1 MKQSKSDERLYN
13 REALMMDVTEDLLLA
28 MEDLDISKAEL
39 AKMLSKTKSY
49 VTQTL
54 SGSRNI
60 TLRTLA
66 DITYALGVKVTVNF
80 ELPNAAKSYLDID
93 FSADIEDVT
102 TRTGQLLTV
111 VSSGTPKSISIDA
124 SQSTYTIQVAAA

>member
-13 REALMMDVTEDLLLA
+13 REALMMDVTEDLLVA
-28 MEDLDISKAEL
+28 MEDLNVNKTELSNMLGKSK
-39 AKMLSKTKSY
+39 SFI
-49 VTQTL
+49 TQTL

-80 ELPNAAKSYLDID
+80 ELPNENICVGND
-93 FSADIEDVT
+93 FSTDVEDVT
-102 TRTGQLLTV
+102 TAPNQFLKLIP
-111 VSSGTPKSISIDA
+111 SSEPKVISIDA
-124 SQSTYTIQVAAA
+124 DQAKYKV

>member
-13 REALMMDVTEDLLLA
+13 REALMMDVTEDLLVA
-28 MEDLDISKAEL
+28 MEDLDINKAEL
-39 AKMLSKTKSY
+39 AKMLCKTKSY

-80 ELPNAAKSYLDID
+80 EMPNAVKSYSDID

-111 VSSGTPKSISIDA
+111 VSSGTPKSIPIDA
-124 SQSTYTIQVAAA
+124 SQSSYTIQVAAA